1 MNLICCNYDCKHQKE
16 GYCYLSDTSKASHT
30 GSSACIF
37 FEPNEE
43 DFAYAS
49 QIFEKHQAKLQ
60 EMDCEYCDLN

>member
-16 GYCYLSDTSKASHT
+16 GYCYLNDTSKATHT

-43 DFAYAS
+43 
-49 QIFEKHQAKLQ
+49 EKEPYFLSSSDDS
-60 EMDCEYCDLN
+60 EPL